1 MRCHIHQS
9 LVVVSSALLSPEAI
23 AAIEN
28 LCLSFLHQLAYDP
41 KIQLNLA
48 DRKKIVSDGYMH
60 YICTDLN
67 YD

>member
-60 YICTDLN
+60 RLKL
-67 YD
+67 